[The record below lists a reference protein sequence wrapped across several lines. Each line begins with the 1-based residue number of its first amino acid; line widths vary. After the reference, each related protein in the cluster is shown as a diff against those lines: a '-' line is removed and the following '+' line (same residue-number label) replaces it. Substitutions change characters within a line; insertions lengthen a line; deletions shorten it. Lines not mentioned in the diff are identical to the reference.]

1 MEKDKKYQEFS
12 DTMFNR
18 YDTDL
23 WPIINAMVWL
33 HQCYG
38 LLYIVVDF
46 S

>member
-1 MEKDKKYQEFS
+1 
-12 DTMFNR
+12 
-18 YDTDL
+18 
-23 WPIINAMVWL
+23 MVWL